1 MATIEISDDELQRI
15 LIPPADGNQSK
26 TSTPGQPVNVFESGM
41 QVPSGTETRLIS
53 AGRTVDK
60 LVSGVQNLFA
70 DEQRQAEIAREQ
82 EEKDRLF
89 SQLSEQRPVSTA
101 VGEALPFFAL
111 PLRIGSGL
119 LGTGLT
125 TASKV
130 PGFKNVATVAD
141 KVKDS
146 TAADAVI
153 TGGLIG
159 GATYDDNQS
168 GQAIEGGLLGLAG
181 DLGGRFLGRI
191 IQPVQTRLEGQ
202 SKRLADW
209 AKSKGYKLLPS
220 EETGSLPL
228 KQLEA
233 SMQSSPSTSAPIQAV
248 KDFNQKKHNQ
258 IALNSIGE
266 DGTEITGEKLD
277 AAHKKLGEEF
287 NRLTRGE
294 EIKLD
299 YGEEGTILDRINQ
312 NLERYG
318 IDSIDE
324 IDGGVKIVEKT
335 VLNKLRDG
343 DVITGENYQRLQS
356 LANNKSR
363 RLLGVIGNAS
373 DLEKG
378 FLYAAIKESLDD
390 AAERSLGGA
399 KLTAFKDVRRK
410 WKNKLA
416 IESPNVVNTGTADI
430 SPARL
435 ANTLNRIDKFGFR
448 FGRDTSDLYQLGRFG
463 QAFKDIADSGT
474 ATRSTVGRF
483 EQTVGDTGKLLGL
496 GVAGAGA
503 LSDAQLNNILPAL
516 AFGATAPAITSSL
529 FNLGSRGYVA
539 GGGFP
544 LKGGL
549 LPPITENITP
559 DLLQTVRSVSGR
571 AVPAFNLLGD

>member
-15 LIPPADGNQSK
+15 LTSPADDGQSK
-26 TSTPGQPVNVFESGM
+26 ILTSAQPANVFESGM
-41 QVPSGTETRLIS
+41 EVPSGTEARLIG

-82 EEKDRLF
+82 ADKDRLF
-89 SQLSEQRPVSTA
+89 SQLSEQRPISTA

-125 TASKV
+125 ATSKA
-130 PGFKNVATVAD
+130 PGLKNLATVAD

-159 GATYDDNQS
+159 GATYDDDQG

-202 SKRLADW
+202 SKKLADW

-220 EETGSLPL
+220 EETGSIPL

-233 SMQSSPSTSAPIQAV
+233 SMSSSPSTSAPIQAV

-277 AAHKKLGEEF
+277 SAHKKLGEEF

-299 YGEEGTILDRINQ
+299 YGEDGTILDRINQ

-356 LANNKSR
+356 QANNKSR
-363 RLLGVIGNAS
+363 RLLGVIGSAS

-390 AAERSLGGA
+390 AAERSLGGD

-435 ANTLNRIDKFGFR
+435 ANVLNRIDKFGFR

-474 ATRSTVGRF
+474 ATRSTIGRF
-483 EQTVGDTGKLLGL
+483 EQTVGDTGKFVGLGL
-496 GVAGAGA
+496 AGAGA
-503 LSDAQLNNILPAL
+503 LSDAQLDNILPAL
-516 AFGATAPAITSSL
+516 AFGAAAPAVTSGL
-529 FNLGSRGYVA
+529 FNLGARGYVA